1 MKVDAYAPRTFGLP
15 AEPLGRWWGAVA
27 VAILAG
33 LVAAL
38 APVGVEG
45 ASRAWAAAGTRAEA
59 GRRVRPLERPAL
71 DPEWQTL
78 PPRVDVDRM
87 FMKRR

>member
-1 MKVDAYAPRTFGLP
+1 MKVDGYVPRTFGLP

-27 VAILAG
+27 AATLAG
-33 LVAAL
+33 LLAAL

-45 ASRAWAAAGTRAEA
+45 ASRAWVAADARAEA
-59 GRRVRPLERPAL
+59 GTRVRRLERPAL